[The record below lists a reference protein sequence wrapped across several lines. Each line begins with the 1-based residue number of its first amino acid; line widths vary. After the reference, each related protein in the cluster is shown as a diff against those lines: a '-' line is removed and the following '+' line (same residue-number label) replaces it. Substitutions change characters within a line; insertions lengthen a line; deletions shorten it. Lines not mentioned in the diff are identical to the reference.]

1 MINYQLINLT
11 LSYFDIGQ
19 MRSESSDT
27 LSSYQLTVVS
37 KYKENLE
44 SVKDPEIQGVPKKN
58 YLLE

>member
-1 MINYQLINLT
+1 
-11 LSYFDIGQ
+11 

-44 SVKDPEIQGVPKKN
+44 SVKDPELQGVPKKI